1 MREVINGIAGEAPMK
16 KEVSRKKSRFVRVV
30 GVNISLSAGSRVPR
44 PGEQPD
50 MAWRRV
56 RWRKV

>member
-1 MREVINGIAGEAPMK
+1 MNGIAGEAPMK
-16 KEVSRKKSRFVRVV
+16 KEASRKKSRFVRVV